1 LSANPDRVLFPG
13 ALNSEFTNTLEFLR
27 PSKTKGAIPTYRVLN
42 QYGEIID
49 TATGADTEDAEALEL
64 YKNMVKRGF
73 NPIWAHCIADGNS
86 EHHGPPHVRGPTAG
100 KTELLHGTYV
110 PTIRHVERN

>member
-1 LSANPDRVLFPG
+1 MMQPPALTAEYQLTDHFRVLFPG

-27 PSKTKGAIPTYRVLN
+27 PSKIKGAIPTYRVLN

-64 YKNMVKRGF
+64 YKNMVKREF
-73 NPIWAHCIADGNS
+73 SHVSAHCMTDGTS
-86 EHHGPPHVRGPTAG
+86 KHHGPPHV
-100 KTELLHGTYV
+100 
-110 PTIRHVERN
+110 